1 MRDTTR
7 AALTRRVQRGSEQ
20 RLKRRLY
27 FRSGSLD
34 LYLKMAL
41 SYGAF
46 GGASVG
52 EVLYASSRVKERDL
66 ETWIRAWREAGE
78 SADSY
83 ARAAAER
90 GNSDS
95 ARQGW
100 LRAYTYLRTAIHAV
114 RPGDERFQPLWQ
126 QAATAFRAAAD
137 LMDPPL
143 ERIAVPFQDGVLP
156 GYVMRPPGPPEARPT
171 LLLFGGGETYA
182 EDMYF
187 WGGASGMERGWNVIA
202 VEVPGQG
209 STAFDGLRFRP
220 DVEVAVSRIVDA
232 ALERPDVDPDRLA
245 ACGLSLGG
253 YMIMR
258 AASHEPRIRAVVA
271 STPIMD
277 WHRLLEDSTPAV
289 LRRFPGLLENA
300 TTRLGAFFDP
310 TQLVVFEKFFQ
321 WQVGARTLG
330 EAMRSF
336 ESWKV
341 DVTRIHVPVLSI
353 VGDGEGPA
361 FHRQAREV
369 HQLLPGPKTF
379 RSFPPS
385 TGADAHTQANNLRL
399 AQEVVF
405 DWLGE
410 VLPGNRTAGV
420 LAGKV
425 HSG

>member
-1 MRDTTR
+1 
-7 AALTRRVQRGSEQ
+7 
-20 RLKRRLY
+20 
-27 FRSGSLD
+27 
-34 LYLKMAL
+34 
-41 SYGAF
+41 
-46 GGASVG
+46 
-52 EVLYASSRVKERDL
+52 
-66 ETWIRAWREAGE
+66 
-78 SADSY
+78 
-83 ARAAAER
+83 
-90 GNSDS
+90 
-95 ARQGW
+95 
-100 LRAYTYLRTAIHAV
+100 
-114 RPGDERFQPLWQ
+114 
-126 QAATAFRAAAD
+126 
-137 LMDPPL
+137 
-143 ERIAVPFQDGVLP
+143 
-156 GYVMRPPGPPEARPT
+156 
-171 LLLFGGGETYA
+171 
-182 EDMYF
+182 
-187 WGGASGMERGWNVIA
+187 

-277 WHRLLEDSTPAV
+277 WHRLLEESTPAV
-289 LRRFPGLLENA
+289 LRRFPGLLETA

-369 HQLLPGPKTF
+369 QQLLPGPKAF